1 MPRGGSQ
8 TIGRFSESRLSRR
21 TVLLMTA
28 SGILVL
34 LLVLAG
40 CRGVHD
46 SGTDFNTLA
55 TMEARRAAPP
65 PVVGSPQAEPD
76 PTDVSQLQAAG
87 QQIWSTQGCQG
98 CHTLDGSPGVGPT
111 WAGLWMADITLTDGS
126 TVVADEA
133 YISRAIWEPNAEIHE
148 GFQPI
153 MPSYQGVLDEN
164 QVRAVIEFI
173 KTLE

>member
-1 MPRGGSQ
+1 MPQVDDQR
-8 TIGRFSESRLSRR
+8 IGRFSARQLHHRKR
-21 TVLLMTA
+21 
-28 SGILVL
+28 L
-34 LLVLAG
+34 LLSSSILILLVVLAG

-46 SGTDFNTLA
+46 NGTDFNTLA
-55 TMEARRAAPP
+55 TMEARRTAPP
-65 PVVGSPQAEPD
+65 PAVGSPEPGAD
-76 PTDVSQLQAAG
+76 PGDVSQLQAAG
-87 QQIWSTQGCQG
+87 RQIYSTQGCQG

-111 WAGLWMADITLTDGS
+111 WAGLWMSDVQLTDGR

-133 YISRAIWEPNAEIHE
+133 YLTRAIWEPNADVVQ
-148 GFQPI
+148 GYQPI